1 MGAREKKTAGISE
14 LAILCRFQWPKSWRR
29 TIETR
34 GKGAVLTWKI
44 VKDGLSAALT
54 GRFFHFYIQKRRTGS
69 VDRRA
74 GGLGAFRFEKKN
86 DKAQPF

>member
-1 MGAREKKTAGISE
+1 
-14 LAILCRFQWPKSWRR
+14 
-29 TIETR
+29 
-34 GKGAVLTWKI
+34 VLTWKI